1 MLSHSYEWLFIL
13 FKREYIFH
21 IEINLKVYKRLCE
34 RRMRV
39 IKLKQFTRTDFKQL
53 INWIDSEE
61 FLIQWSGNAFTYP
74 LNEQQLEKYTESANT
89 LAFKIID
96 EETKAVIGHISL
108 GQIDNINKSARIG
121 KVLVGDTEMRGH
133 SIGKYMMKA
142 VLQVAFEELKLH
154 RVTLGV
160 YDFNTSAISCYEKIG
175 FVKEGLLRE
184 AKKVGETYWNLWEM
198 SMLEYEWNNK

>member
-1 MLSHSYEWLFIL
+1 MALFSFRI
-13 FKREYIFH
+13 KGEYILY
-21 IEINLKVYKRLCE
+21 IEISLSKYRMVYE
-34 RRMRV
+34 RRMV
-39 IKLKQFTRTDFKQL
+39 LIKLEPLKRSDFKQL

-74 LNEQQLEKYTESANT
+74 LNEQQLENYIESSNT
-89 LAFKIID
+89 LAFKVID
-96 EETKAVIGHISL
+96 EESKKVVGHISL

-121 KVLVGDTEMRGH
+121 KVLVGDTKMRGR
-133 SIGKYMMKA
+133 SIGKHMMKA

-160 YDFNTSAISCYEKIG
+160 YDFNTSAILCYEKIG

-184 AKKVGETYWNLWEM
+184 SKKVGETYWNLWEM
-198 SMLEYEWNNK
+198 SMLEYEWSDKKY

>member
-1 MLSHSYEWLFIL
+1 MALSSFRI
-13 FKREYIFH
+13 KGEYILY
-21 IEINLKVYKRLCE
+21 IEISLRIYRMVYE
-34 RRMRV
+34 RRMEL
-39 IKLKQFTRTDFKQL
+39 IKLEPLKRSDFKQL

-74 LNEQQLEKYTESANT
+74 LNDQQLEQYIESKNT
-89 LAFKIID
+89 LAFKVID
-96 EETKAVIGHISL
+96 EESKEVIGHISL

-121 KVLVGDTEMRGH
+121 KVLVGDTKMRGR
-133 SIGKYMMKA
+133 SIGKHMMKA
-142 VLQVAFEELKLH
+142 VLHIAFEELKLH

-184 AKKVGETYWNLWEM
+184 SKKVGETYWNLWEM
-198 SMLEYEWNNK
+198 SILEYEWRAKI

>member
-1 MLSHSYEWLFIL
+1 M
-13 FKREYIFH
+13 
-21 IEINLKVYKRLCE
+21 
-34 RRMRV
+34 
-39 IKLKQFTRTDFKQL
+39 IKLEPFKKSNFKQL
-53 INWIDSEE
+53 INWIDSNE

-74 LNEQQLEKYTESANT
+74 LDEQQLEKYIESANA
-89 LAFKIID
+89 LAFKVID
-96 EETKAVIGHISL
+96 DETEEVIGHISL

-121 KVLVGDTEMRGH
+121 KVLVGDTKMRGR

-142 VLQVAFEELKLH
+142 VLHIAFEELKLH

-175 FVKEGLLRE
+175 FVKEGLLRDS
-184 AKKVGETYWNLWEM
+184 KKVGDTYWNLWEM

>member
-1 MLSHSYEWLFIL
+1 MSY
-13 FKREYIFH
+13 K
-21 IEINLKVYKRLCE
+21 

-39 IKLKQFTRTDFKQL
+39 IKLEPFKKSNFKQL
-53 INWIDSEE
+53 INWIDSNE

-74 LNEQQLEKYTESANT
+74 LDEQQLEKYIESANT

-96 EETKAVIGHISL
+96 DETEEVIGHISL

-121 KVLVGDTEMRGH
+121 KVLVGDTKMRGR

-142 VLQVAFEELKLH
+142 VLHIAFEELKLH

-175 FVKEGLLRE
+175 FVKEGLLRDS
-184 AKKVGETYWNLWEM
+184 KKVGDTYWNLWEM